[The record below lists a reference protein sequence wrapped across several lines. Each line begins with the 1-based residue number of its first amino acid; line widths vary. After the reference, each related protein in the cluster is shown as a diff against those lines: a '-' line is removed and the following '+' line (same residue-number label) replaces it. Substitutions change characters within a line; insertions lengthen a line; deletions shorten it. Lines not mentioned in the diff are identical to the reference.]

1 MTMTTYKWL
10 EGLTDQQLIALR
22 TQKDKETKYG
32 KVINETREDHLD
44 ALCGIKDVDV
54 PVQA

>member
-1 MTMTTYKWL
+1 MTTYKWL